1 MRRGWQKIKAY
12 WKSLPIERRGSIVI
26 AIPLV
31 CLIGAVITATLL
43 RQRLI
48 EAQMYVDR
56 TNQVL
61 ARSQG
66 SLISLLNAETGVRGY
81 YIGRQKAFLV
91 PYDEALNTLEPTLIS
106 LERLVQDNPAQV
118 QRVKQLKQLA
128 WERMNLLH
136 ATIQRVETNVIS
148 SPEVVVQRLTTGK
161 QAMDKFRDL
170 IEQIETE
177 ENRLL
182 TDRTQSLHM
191 QQDLNGHAM
200 WFGVLISLLGTALT
214 IRLLRQL
221 AVELR
226 EREVRL
232 RESRN
237 LTEAIVANIVD
248 AVMLVNA
255 KGQIETF
262 NAAAVSMFG
271 YAPAEVIG
279 LPWQNFLPQAV
290 LPDQQVGVADQ
301 AALTIGKIWQAI
313 GQRRNGEWFPIEAS
327 INQIVLDDDRIII
340 IRDISDRQQTAAK
353 LAATAVE
360 LAHLNTSLSA
370 TNQSLRHSNR
380 ELDQFAYV
388 TSHDLKAP
396 LRAIASLAEW
406 IEEDFI
412 GPISPE
418 VRSHLDLLRR
428 RVNRMQ
434 ALLDSLLEYSR
445 AGRKQ
450 TPITMV
456 NVGNLLTEVI
466 QSLEP
471 PETFTI
477 DITSPMPTMNTRQQ
491 PLQQVFSHLIDNAI
505 RHHPTQTGIIKIAA
519 VDQGDYYE
527 FSVADDGDGIDIQ
540 FQEKI
545 YMIFQTL
552 KARDHQENIG
562 AGLAI
567 IQKIATAE
575 GGTIRLESASG
586 SGATFRF
593 TWPKQAIIKN
603 NISSLIES

>member
-61 ARSQG
+61 AKSQG

-81 YIGRQKAFLV
+81 YIGRQKVFLL

-136 ATIQRVETNVIS
+136 ATVQRVETNVIS
-148 SPEVVVQRLTTGK
+148 SPEVVGQRLTTGK

-255 KGQIETF
+255 RGQIETF

-406 IEEDFI
+406 IEEDFV